1 MTSLPSPMRLALI
14 LALLPSLLLAQE
26 ARKIS
31 LRTLCFKR
39 VGAVKELLLLTGTED
54 DPKPIPV
61 PLYISIYSDE
71 IPVEIS
77 RDTLT
82 FALEKEGPD
91 GEPTYQIVA
100 EGKLQEG
107 ARQVAVFIPSGDPK
121 MPYSVLSIDDTEAAF
136 PLGSTFIVNLC
147 PEPTRFTIGEHDEIV
162 ASGKTARVAIAT
174 NVNDLKQATVR
185 VYVPGPDKK
194 WRPVSSTVW
203 KALPDYR
210 NIAISYLNPRN
221 GRTSVNCYQ
230 EVPPWRLPKF
240 DAPEGE

>member
-1 MTSLPSPMRLALI
+1 MRIALAF
-14 LALLPSLLLAQE
+14 ALLPSLLLAQE
-26 ARKIS
+26 ASKIS

-39 VGAVKELLLLTGTED
+39 VGSVKELLLLTGTEE

-82 FALEKEGPD
+82 FALEKKGPD
-91 GEPTYQIVA
+91 GEPTYEVVA
-100 EGKLQEG
+100 EGKLEKG

-121 MPYSVLSIDDTEAAF
+121 KPYRVLTIDETEAAF
-136 PLGSTFIVNLC
+136 PLGSTLIVNLS
-147 PEPTRFTIGEHDEIV
+147 PEPTRFTIGEHDNIV
-162 ASGKTARVAIAT
+162 ASGKTLRVPIAT
-174 NVNDLKQATVR
+174 DVNDLKQATVR
-185 VYVPGPDKK
+185 VYVPTPEKK
-194 WRPVSSTVW
+194 WRAVSSTVW
-203 KALPDYR
+203 KALPNYR
-210 NIAISYLNPRN
+210 NIAISYQNPRN

>member
-1 MTSLPSPMRLALI
+1 MRLAPI
-14 LALLPSLLLAQE
+14 IALLPSLLLAQE

-77 RDTLT
+77 RNTLT

-91 GEPTYQIVA
+91 GEPSYEIVA
-100 EGKLQEG
+100 EGKLEKG
-107 ARQVAVFIPSGDPK
+107 AKQVAIFIPSGNPTK
-121 MPYSVLSIDDTEAAF
+121 PYRVLSIDETEEAF
-136 PLGSTFIVNLC
+136 PLGSTFIVNLS
-147 PEPTRFTIGEHDEIV
+147 PEPTRFMIGEHDEIV
-162 ASGKTARVAIAT
+162 ASGKTKSVPIAT
-174 NVNDLKQATVR
+174 DVNDLKQATVR
-185 VYVPGPDKK
+185 ILVPGPNQK
-194 WRPVSSTVW
+194 WRAVSSTVW
-203 KALPDYR
+203 KALPNYR
-210 NIAISYLNPRN
+210 NIAISYQDPRS

-240 DAPEGE
+240 DEPEGE